1 MRIYSRIPIGAS
13 ERSSVWLGELK
24 AGETRSVSW
33 NVTATDSAALKS
45 GAVQV
50 KVRGE
55 GGSAGGREKNGR
67 EQHRNESAFVFF

>member
-1 MRIYSRIPIGAS
+1 M
-13 ERSSVWLGELK
+13 WLGELK

-55 GGSAGGREKNGR
+55 GGSAGGEKNGR
-67 EQHRNESAFVFF
+67 EQHRNESAFCFLLGTRVRAR